1 MHTILRRENNV
12 LYIMYEWKK
21 SQKHFSDFLL
31 ALFKTVFGVLR
42 GLHSLPEVKDA
53 KYFLYFSFDKALCA
67 NFTCY
72 CSSVTRMEAKRA
84 SIYLRTKIEYLLN
97 GNSFYNNYFETC
109 VTKSLNELNCK
120 TFLYIKKTLKWRNE
134 NVLALGALSHENT

>member
-1 MHTILRRENNV
+1 M
-12 LYIMYEWKK
+12 
-21 SQKHFSDFLL
+21 L